1 MKRLHLIL
9 LLLAACFTTQIVY
22 ADEAKDY
29 KKEVAANKKTA
40 TKMAK
45 KMAKELKKQ
54 KWEYA
59 GATPLEN
66 MLEKYYLETLEDCG
80 GTKKGQEHEISDA
93 TSVSMAEKRLLLL
106 AQSTYAQEVET
117 MLAAEIATN
126 DRSEGGLDQEAYIAQ
141 VAAKSKHEFNGDVK
155 RSFIIKKKNPNGRT
169 WTVRGYYIID
179 ENAGRL
185 RSKQIAKDVE
195 DNGKMIDQIHDRVL
209 GE

>member
-1 MKRLHLIL
+1 MKRIYLVL
-9 LLLAACFTTQIVY
+9 LLLTACLTAQTMY
-22 ADEAKDY
+22 ADETKDY
-29 KKEVAANKKTA
+29 KKEVAANKKAA

-54 KWEYA
+54 KWEDA

-66 MLEKYYLETLEDCG
+66 ILEKYYLQTLEECG

-126 DRSEGGLDQEAYIAQ
+126 DHSEGGFDQEAYIAQ

-155 RSFIIKKKNPNGRT
+155 RAFIIKKKNPNGKT

-185 RSKQIAKDVE
+185 RSRQLAKDIE
-195 DNGKMIDQIHDRVL
+195 DNGKMIDQIHDRVI

>member
-1 MKRLHLIL
+1 MKRIYLVL
-9 LLLAACFTTQIVY
+9 LLLTACLTAQTMY
-22 ADEAKDY
+22 ADETKDY
-29 KKEVAANKKTA
+29 KKEVAANKKAA

-66 MLEKYYLETLEDCG
+66 ILEKYYLQTLEECG

-126 DRSEGGLDQEAYIAQ
+126 DHSEGGFDQEAYIAQ
-141 VAAKSKHEFNGDVK
+141 VAA
-155 RSFIIKKKNPNGRT
+155 NPNGKT

-185 RSKQIAKDVE
+185 RSRQLAKDIE
-195 DNGKMIDQIHDRVL
+195 DNGKMIDQIHDRVI

>member
-1 MKRLHLIL
+1 MKRIYLVL
-9 LLLAACFTTQIVY
+9 LLLTACLTAQTMY
-22 ADEAKDY
+22 ADETKDY
-29 KKEVAANKKTA
+29 KKEVAANKKAA

-66 MLEKYYLETLEDCG
+66 ILEKYYLQTLEEWG

-93 TSVSMAEKRLLLL
+93 TSLSMAEKRLLLL

-126 DRSEGGLDQEAYIAQ
+126 DHSEGGFDQEAYIAQ

-155 RSFIIKKKNPNGRT
+155 RAFIIKKKNPNGKT

-185 RSKQIAKDVE
+185 RSRQLAKDIE
-195 DNGKMIDQIHDRVL
+195 DNGKMIDQIHDRVI